1 MFFSGEYS
9 SLLNQSAGRSQV
21 TAISALQRDI
31 SHIRKLLQQAFEG
44 FYIVASFEGLL
55 NFIFEFLY
63 CSHGPDFT
71 QLYGK

>member
-9 SLLNQSAGRSQV
+9 SLLNQSAGRSKV

-31 SHIRKLLQQAFEG
+31 SHIRKLLQQAFGG

-55 NFIFEFLY
+55 NFTFEFVN